1 MLKKLFKG
9 LIFFAKLSF
18 SIDPRHII
26 FLTLSQ
32 IDKVLLSLSLVIF
45 PKYIID
51 ALIASDGRRAVVFA
65 GCLVLSQC
73 ILRPLDSWLLTQFFL
88 ARLRVN
94 DGYMVKM
101 HRNMAEADLARM
113 ESPEYHELRDKAQ
126 KFMYCDWHGFA
137 YILDSAFAIIG
148 QILTIAGMAAVLSGL
163 SVWLIAAY
171 TILALIDAFASAW
184 AKKKAISLNLEQVGV
199 ERRLMYLTRI
209 LEEHRYGKEIRL
221 FGMKNWLLAREMD
234 ANETCNRFYARA
246 RSYWMKADLACAGT
260 NFIRLCAGYA
270 WLLARILGGFMGIGD
285 FTMYSAAMTSFASSM
300 TEMLGNMVDIYQ
312 YGAYYD
318 AMMEFLT
325 VPKTLHDSGNLMLPD
340 APYEFRFE
348 NVSFRY
354 PGREDWALRNVNLV
368 LKHGQSF
375 SVVGENGAGKSTFIK
390 LLMRLYAPSEGRI
403 TLNGV
408 DIMEIKADEYARLFS
423 PVFQDFNLYAYS
435 IRENVA
441 FDGAGDVRAALDR
454 AGLASL
460 MERLENGAETAAS
473 RELDEGGFEPSGGE
487 AQKIALARALY
498 KDAPV
503 VILDEPTAA
512 LDPRA
517 EYEMYQQFNSMIRG
531 KTAVFISHR
540 MSSAQFCDRV
550 LVFRGGCLIEEGSHD
565 ELMDRNGLYAELY
578 GMQAGYYTK

>member
-51 ALIASDGRRAVVFA
+51 ALMASDGQRAVVFA

-73 ILRPLDSWLLTQFFL
+73 ILRPLDSWLLTQFFM

-101 HRNMAEADLARM
+101 HQDMAEADLARM
-113 ESPEYHELRDKAQ
+113 ESPEYHELREKAQ

-148 QILTIAGMAAVLSGL
+148 QILTIIGMAALLSGL
-163 SVWLIAAY
+163 SVWLIIAY
-171 TILALIDAFASAW
+171 TALALIDAFASAW

-199 ERRLMYLTRI
+199 ERRLMYLTSI

-221 FGMKNWLLAREMD
+221 FGMKSWLLAREKD
-234 ANETCNRFYARA
+234 ANETCNRFYAKA

-260 NFIRLCAGYA
+260 NLIRLCAGYA
-270 WLLARILGGFMGIGD
+270 WLLMRILGGFMGIGD

-318 AMMEFLT
+318 AMMDFLT
-325 VPKTLHDSGNLMLPD
+325 VPKTLHNSGTLPL
-340 APYEFRFE
+340 PEGPFVFRFE

-354 PGREDWALRNVNLV
+354 PGREDWALKDVTLTLDSAR
-368 LKHGQSF
+368 SY

-390 LLMRLYAPSEGRI
+390 LLMRLYAPTEGRI

-408 DIMEIKADEYARLFS
+408 DIMDISADEYMKLFS

-441 FDGAGDVRAALDR
+441 FDGEGDVRGVLDR
-454 AGLASL
+454 AGLAPL
-460 MERLENGAETAAS
+460 IERLENGADTPAS
-473 RELDEGGFEPSGGE
+473 RELDENGIEPSGGE
-487 AQKIALARALY
+487 AQKLALARALY
-498 KDAPV
+498 KNAPV
-503 VILDEPTAA
+503 VVLDEPTAA

-517 EYEMYQQFNSMIRG
+517 EYEMYQHFHSMIHG

-540 MSSAQFCDRV
+540 MSSSQFCDKV
-550 LVFRGGCLIEEGSHD
+550 LVFHEGNLAEEGTHA
-565 ELMDRNGLYAELY
+565 ELMARHGLYAELFS
-578 GMQAGYYTK
+578 MQAEYYVK